1 MRDFVKFCCK
11 FQEIKSMFLKKI
23 RGGAIVVSLA
33 PLGTG
38 NKGFKSRVFPL
49 GGRPWKV
56 KRSLLID

>member
-33 PLGTG
+33 PLGTAG

-56 KRSLLID
+56 KLLID